1 MDKISKGMGTV
12 SQLTAICIVLT
23 FIVGMRWQDGFYT
36 ELGFPWMS
44 GYSNYLDTIMTGVA
58 TIKLFLLAGAVGWF
72 SIWGLSN
79 WRYEAATMTLV
90 VFVFILAPFGDLAAS
105 LIEQNSTPEFS
116 IFKSQYQICTTGFI
130 LGGLIKLLSNEKTT
144 PIFDTEDRKFLIL
157 IYSLLILCTVMIG
170 IFDSPKSLGAAAA
183 QNAMRTGFS
192 NYSSVKDGKAE
203 HWSIIGQNQGN
214 FILARP
220 LYKNNT
226 IEIKVANNLS
236 ELVIYPATPISS
248 GIIDTTSTISN
259 P

>member
-12 SQLTAICIVLT
+12 SQLTAVCIVLT

-44 GYSNYLDTIMTGVA
+44 GYTNYLDTIKAGILI
-58 TIKLFLLAGAVGWF
+58 IKLFLLAVAVGWF

-79 WRYEAATMTLV
+79 WKYEAATMTLI
-90 VFVFILAPFGDLAAS
+90 FFIFILAPLGDFAAA
-105 LIEQNSTPEFS
+105 LIEQSSTPEFS

-130 LGGLIKLLSNEKTT
+130 LGGIIKLLSNEKTT
-144 PIFDTEDRKFLIL
+144 PSFETKDRNFQIPM
-157 IYSLLILCTVMIG
+157 YSLLILCTAMIG
-170 IFDSPKSLGAAAA
+170 IFDSPRSLGAAAA
-183 QNAMRTGFS
+183 QSAMRTGFS
-192 NYSSVKDGKAE
+192 SYSSVKDNKAE
-203 HWSIIGQNQGN
+203 YWSIIGQNQGN

-226 IEIKVANNLS
+226 IEIKVANNTS
-236 ELVIYPATPISS
+236 ELVIYPTTPISS

>member
-1 MDKISKGMGTV
+1 MNKISKGMGTV
-12 SQLTAICIVLT
+12 SQLTAVCIVLT

-44 GYSNYLDTIMTGVA
+44 GYSNYLDTIKAGIA

-79 WRYEAATMTLV
+79 WRYDAATMTLV
-90 VFVFILAPFGDLAAS
+90 LFVFILAPFGDLAAS
-105 LIEQNSTPEFS
+105 LVEQKSTPEYS

-130 LGGLIKLLSNEKTT
+130 LGGIIMLLSNKKTT
-144 PIFDTEDRKFLIL
+144 PSFETEDSKFHTP

-183 QNAMRTGFS
+183 QSAVRTGFS
-192 NYSSVKDGKAE
+192 NYSSVKDGKSE

-220 LYKNNT
+220 HYKNNT
-226 IEIKVANNLS
+226 IEIKVANNTS
-236 ELVIYPATPISS
+236 ELIIYPATPISA
-248 GIIDTTSTISN
+248 GVIDATSTINN